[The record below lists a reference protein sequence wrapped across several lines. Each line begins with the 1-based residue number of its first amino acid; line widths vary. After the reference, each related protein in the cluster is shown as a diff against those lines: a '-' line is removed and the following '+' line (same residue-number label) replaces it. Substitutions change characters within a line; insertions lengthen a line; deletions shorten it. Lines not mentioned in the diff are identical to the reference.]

1 MTVAA
6 VGQVRRATLGD
17 HYIRMLA
24 FGLLGYAVLGKG
36 FAYVGVAPL
45 FVGEVLFGLGLLV
58 LLSSGCLL
66 ATFTSAPN
74 LLLGITCCWVLAR
87 TAPYVGTYGVDALR
101 DSVVIIYGVFAMIMC
116 GLLIEQPR
124 RINDLYRLVA
134 VFTTYY
140 GPWAWT
146 LYFFSKVTRNYGPY
160 WPGSGLPMVLIRPG
174 EVAVHVAASTVFA
187 LLFLPKFGLVRM
199 ALIVMSI
206 AAVSAQSRGGMLSIA
221 LPVAV
226 AAFVAGTFR
235 QIIRMAAI
243 ALSFLAIAYALQIE
257 VSMDPDNR
265 VVSAEQLVLNVAS
278 LFGGAAGEGDLDGTK
293 LWRLRWWEAIQG
305 YTIHGPLFWSG
316 HGFGMNLAEEDG
328 FVVGLEHGGPVVRSP
343 HNASMTILARAG
355 VPGLVLWLLLLA
367 SWYWMMLSNI
377 LLARRQLDPGWANWF
392 LFLGCYLGS
401 ILIDASF
408 DVALEGPMLGI
419 WFWAIFGVGTGSAM
433 VFRARGRL
441 S

>member
-6 VGQVRRATLGD
+6 VKPVERTTLGD
-17 HYIRMLA
+17 IYMRALA
-24 FGLLGYAVLGKG
+24 LGLLGYAVLGKG
-36 FAYVGVAPL
+36 FAYVGVPPL
-45 FVGEVLFGLGLLV
+45 FVGEALFAFGLIA
-58 LLSSGCLL
+58 LLSTRCLL
-66 ATFTSAPN
+66 AIFTSAPN
-74 LLLGITCCWVLAR
+74 LLLAITSCWVLAR
-87 TAPYVGTYGVDALR
+87 TAPFIGTYGVDALR
-101 DSVVIIYGVFAMIMC
+101 DSVVIIYGAFAMVVC
-116 GLLIEQPR
+116 GLIIEQPR
-124 RINDLYRLVA
+124 RLNDIFRFYSRFA
-134 VFTTYY
+134 SFY
-140 GPWAWT
+140 GPAAWT

-160 WPGSGLPMVLIRPG
+160 WPGSGLPVVLIRPG
-174 EVAVHVAASTVFA
+174 EVAVHVAASTVFT
-187 LLFLPKFGLVRM
+187 LLYFPKFGLARM
-199 ALIVMSI
+199 ALVVMSI

-221 LPVAV
+221 LPVAA

-235 QIIRMAAI
+235 QIFRMAAI
-243 ALSFLAIAYALQIE
+243 ALAFLAIAYALQLE

-265 VVSAEQLVLNVAS
+265 VISAEQLVLNVAS

-305 YTIHGPLFWSG
+305 YTFHGPLFWSG

-355 VPGLVLWLLLLA
+355 VPGLLLWLTLLA
-367 SWYWMMLSNI
+367 SWYWMMFSNI
-377 LLARRQLDPGWANWF
+377 LTARRQLDQGWANWF

-419 WFWAIFGVGTGSAM
+419 WFWVIFGVGTGSAM
-433 VFRARGRL
+433 VFRARSRL
-441 S
+441 